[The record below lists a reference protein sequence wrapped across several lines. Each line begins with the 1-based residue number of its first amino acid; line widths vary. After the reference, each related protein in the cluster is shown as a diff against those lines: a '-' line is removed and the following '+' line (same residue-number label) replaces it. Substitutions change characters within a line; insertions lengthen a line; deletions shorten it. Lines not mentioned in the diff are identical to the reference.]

1 MAELALRQ
9 GARADTELIGSGF
22 RFIIEVLCLCVPALI
37 NRAPLVYPDTR
48 AYFMG
53 GHTAVEKVAGV
64 VQHAGG
70 GASEANQL
78 EATIHKAR
86 GVRSA
91 FYSLFVYL
99 PAVSLSL
106 WVVILLQA
114 MLVAV
119 VLRFVLAQIGNRRG
133 WIATCDVVLLC
144 ATSTVAWVT
153 CNVMPDVFT
162 ALMALGVV
170 STLVYWRRLT
180 TPTVIGLFCLIA
192 GSMVMHITNL
202 PIALGLLLVGAL
214 IQRPTDRA
222 RFVTVAGAL
231 ALGVAAMLMVGVVGF
246 KQWTIAPQS
255 PPFLT
260 ARSVQDGPGKLYLR
274 EHCPEVG
281 LDMCQHLDKLDQ
293 NTEKFIWDPDG
304 VYSAVSP
311 DEEARLRA
319 EDKRLYLAAA
329 LDHPWMQVQA
339 IVHNTIAQLVSFG
352 VYEYF
357 IPSWAEYS
365 RDDMTLYLPQQAFWQ
380 TLVSAVV
387 YLVMIAALIS
397 LYTRWR
403 NGTLTASQKQFA
415 LLVVATVILEAV
427 VGAISEPAPRYEAR
441 VMWLIPLCALAM
453 RSSDQSLKPSF
464 PLANLPIL

>member
-1 MAELALRQ
+1 
-9 GARADTELIGSGF
+9 
-22 RFIIEVLCLCVPALI
+22 
-37 NRAPLVYPDTR
+37 
-48 AYFMG
+48 
-53 GHTAVEKVAGV
+53 
-64 VQHAGG
+64 
-70 GASEANQL
+70 
-78 EATIHKAR
+78 
-86 GVRSA
+86 
-91 FYSLFVYL
+91 
-99 PAVSLSL
+99 
-106 WVVILLQA
+106 
-114 MLVAV
+114 
-119 VLRFVLAQIGNRRG
+119 
-133 WIATCDVVLLC
+133 
-144 ATSTVAWVT
+144 
-153 CNVMPDVFT
+153 MPDVFT

-192 GSMVMHITNL
+192 GSMVMHITNP

-357 IPSWAEYS
+357 VPSWAEYS